1 MEFLVIGT
9 GGHAQEVADAV
20 AGSVAACGGDDGPP
34 PRCIGRVGPKA
45 QFVDGRGS
53 TPWLGED
60 AFLADLPRSIRFVLG
75 VGAPQLRRTLWEHV
89 SGLGFLPLPA
99 RRHPAS
105 VVARDLD
112 AGPGTVIAP
121 LVGITNNVRLGEGVL
136 VQQGAVI
143 GHEVTIGRFSAI
155 NPNAAISGCVRI
167 GDEVMIG
174 AQAVVLE
181 GRTIGDG
188 ARVGAGAVVTRDV
201 PPGATVVG
209 NPARVVE

>member
-1 MEFLVIGT
+1 V
-9 GGHAQEVADAV
+9 
-20 AGSVAACGGDDGPP
+20 
-34 PRCIGRVGPKA
+34 
-45 QFVDGRGS
+45 S

-60 AFLADLPRSIRFVLG
+60 AFLPELPRSISFVLG
-75 VGAPQLRRTLWEHV
+75 VGAPQLRRALWEHV
-89 SGLGFLPLPA
+89 CGLGFPPLPA
-99 RRHPAS
+99 CRHPAS

-121 LVGITNNVRLGEGVL
+121 LVGITNNVRLGDGVL

-143 GHEVTIGRFSAI
+143 GHEATIGRFSAI
-155 NPNAAISGCVRI
+155 NPNAAISGRVRI
-167 GDEVMIG
+167 GEGVMIG

-181 GRTIGDG
+181 GRAIGDG

-209 NPARVVE
+209 NPARVTN